1 MERELFNDL
10 MARLARQP
18 QARHRP
24 PKSTY
29 THLNVLAVMLW
40 ATLHDRPIS
49 WATQRRNWPTH
60 DRTRPLPSNATMT
73 RRLRQPIINELLE
86 QLAKPMT
93 LGGEGQR
100 TLLIDGRPLTI
111 ARHSRDADA
120 RYGRAAGGMGKGYKL
135 HQIVDLQG
143 NCKAWRVTPLNI
155 NEKQPALKMIEQ
167 LEPGQAD
174 TLLADNNYDANK
186 LYEAAGQRG
195 IQMLAPRRANAKRII
210 INRQSVWRLRAIELL
225 AKDPG
230 LLGPRRFIET
240 CFAVQGNTVGG
251 LGPLPNHV
259 RGLRRVTRWVAAKLA
274 IDAAHRQR
282 RNQRRRAA

>member
-1 MERELFNDL
+1 MDRLL
-10 MARLARQP
+10 ARLQQARQ
-18 QARHRP
+18 RP

-40 ATLHDRPIS
+40 AALHDRPIS
-49 WATQRRNWPTH
+49 WATQRRNWPAH

-73 RRLRQPIINELLE
+73 RRLRQPIINDLLE
-86 QLAKPMT
+86 QLIASMT
-93 LGGEGQR
+93 AAGQGQR

-111 ARHSRDADA
+111 ARHSRDTDA

-143 NCKAWRVTPLNI
+143 NCRAWRVTPLNV
-155 NEKQPALKMIEQ
+155 NEKQPALQMIEQ
-167 LEPGQAD
+167 LAPNQAD
-174 TLLADNNYDANK
+174 TLLADNNYAANK

-195 IQMLAPRRANAKRII
+195 IQLLAPRRGNAKRII
-210 INRQSVWRLRAIELL
+210 INRQSQWRLRAIELL

-240 CFAVQGNTVGG
+240 CFAVQGNTIGG
-251 LGPLPNHV
+251 LGPQPNHI
-259 RGLRRVTRWVAAKLA
+259 RGLKRVTRWVAVKLA

-282 RNQRRRAA
+282 RNQRGEAA